1 MREIILDTETTGF
14 HAKGNDRIVEI
25 ACLEIID
32 KMPTKNTF
40 HTYVNPGR
48 DVPAPATK
56 VHGITTEFLRDKP
69 TFKSISQNFLDF
81 IADSTLVIH
90 NANFDMSFINAELE
104 RVSTPILSMEQSF
117 DTLALARKKFP
128 GANNTLDG
136 LCKRFKIDLS
146 NRTFHGA
153 LIDCE
158 LLAEVYVELLGGRQR
173 KLFSTYEAVQESV
186 ISLQPKELK
195 EARLFPLSQH
205 ELDQHSEF
213 VKNDLKNALW
223 TKAS

>member
-40 HTYVNPGR
+40 HTYINPGR

-81 IADSTLVIH
+81 IADSI
-90 NANFDMSFINAELE
+90 NFKRTKQLDKKYIKDYLKFRKN
-104 RVSTPILSMEQSF
+104 VSPAI
-117 DTLALARKKFP
+117 
-128 GANNTLDG
+128 
-136 LCKRFKIDLS
+136 
-146 NRTFHGA
+146 
-153 LIDCE
+153 
-158 LLAEVYVELLGGRQR
+158 
-173 KLFSTYEAVQESV
+173 
-186 ISLQPKELK
+186 
-195 EARLFPLSQH
+195 
-205 ELDQHSEF
+205 
-213 VKNDLKNALW
+213 KNEY
-223 TKAS
+223 